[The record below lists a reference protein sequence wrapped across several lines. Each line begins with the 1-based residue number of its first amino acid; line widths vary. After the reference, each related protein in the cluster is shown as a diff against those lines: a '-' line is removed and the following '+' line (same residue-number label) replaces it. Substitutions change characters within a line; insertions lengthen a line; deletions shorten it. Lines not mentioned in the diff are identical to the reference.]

1 MYVAIYVRVR
11 IIYVVRTFAYVYA
24 RYIRPRMVIFISGFK
39 TICPM
44 TVIPEQSEM
53 KCMEYLPPCCE
64 VFDVKA
70 EGVVCASGVGED
82 MEWLP

>member
-1 MYVAIYVRVR
+1 
-11 IIYVVRTFAYVYA
+11 
-24 RYIRPRMVIFISGFK
+24 
-39 TICPM
+39 M

-53 KCMEYLPPCCE
+53 KCMEYRPPCCE

-70 EGVVCASGVGED
+70 EGVVCASGGGED